1 MAGAELI
8 VEISVPVVIIG
19 AGIAGLTCALSLAR
33 HGIEC
38 VVLERSTRF
47 SEIGAGIQVSP
58 NATGVLEGL
67 GLGPVMTRRCDLATA
82 VTIHAGTTGR
92 TLSKIA
98 LNAQDAVSRSPYYI
112 CHRADLHQMLLDALA
127 DETMAILVSG
137 AYMLTCDEKVDGI
150 LVTYEHEGKTCAIRA
165 KVLIGAD
172 GVRSIIRTDQF
183 GHPGPINT
191 HMTAWRAQLP
201 WPEYL
206 KYVAPSED
214 AGEGASRDA
223 SVRLWLVPR
232 AHLVAYPMRKH
243 QSVNLVAVTEQHL
256 ANKTWSLAGEVE
268 TLLQAF
274 DRCADTLRPLI
285 GAASSW
291 TKFALCENAPQ
302 YPWARGRMALIGDAA
317 HAMRPFMAQGAAMAI
332 EDAAVLTLF
341 LVRGRE
347 RSRPWEEALAAY
359 HAARRQRVAAV
370 WRASRRN
377 GRIYHLRAPWSWVR
391 DRALGLL
398 AQDHLRRRLD
408 WIYKWVPEE
417 ALSLHTRI
425 G

>member
-1 MAGAELI
+1 METSLPA
-8 VEISVPVVIIG
+8 VIIG

-33 HGIEC
+33 QGIGC

-58 NATGVLEGL
+58 NATRVLEGL
-67 GLGPVMTRRCDLATA
+67 GLGSVMTRRCDLATT
-82 VTIHAGTTGR
+82 VSIHAGTSGR
-92 TLSKIA
+92 TLSQIA
-98 LNAQDAVSRSPYYI
+98 LNARDAVSGSPYYI

-127 DETMAILVSG
+127 GEPLAILVSG
-137 AYMLTCDEKVDGI
+137 AHILTCDEKVNGI
-150 LVTYEHEGKTCAIRA
+150 LVTYTHEEKTCAIWA
-165 KVLIGAD
+165 EVLIGAD
-172 GVRSIIRTDQF
+172 GVRSTIRTDQF

-206 KYVAPSED
+206 KYVALSEN
-214 AGEGASRDA
+214 AGEGGSRDA
-223 SVRLWLVPR
+223 SVRLWLVPG
-232 AHLVAYPMRKH
+232 AHLVAYPLRKH

-256 ANKTWSLAGEVE
+256 ASKTWSLAGDVE

-274 DRCADTLRPLI
+274 DRCPDTLRPLI
-285 GAASSW
+285 SAASSW

-302 YPWARGRMALIGDAA
+302 YPWVRGRMALIGDAA

-341 LVRGRE
+341 LVRGRQS
-347 RSRPWEEALAAY
+347 SRPREEALTAY
-359 HAARRQRVAAV
+359 HAARRKRVAAV
-370 WRASRRN
+370 WHASRRN
-377 GRIYHLRAPWSWVR
+377 GRIYHLGAPWSCVR

-398 AQDHLRRRLD
+398 GQDHLRRRLD
-408 WIYKWVPEE
+408 WIYKWVPEDV
-417 ALSLHTRI
+417 LSLHTRI